1 MKQPH
6 RQHSRWW
13 MSWFLGIA
21 CIAGVIVIATHYS
34 EVPVLFQLIRKAKPR
49 WLVAALIAQ
58 AGTYFTQAEIW
69 RTVGRKTGT
78 LLPMSLLYKLALS
91 KLFVDQ
97 ALPSAGVS
105 GTVVVAKSLSSRGLS
120 NGAVVAAVVI
130 NTTSFFIAY
139 VAALAAALAIVM
151 ESGRA
156 SFLMVSVSLAFMVL
170 GAGLTAGMLAITG
183 EHLSRIPKRIQR
195 FQFVQ
200 KTLNDTRNADS
211 KLVRDK
217 WLQAVAGFYQLLTF
231 LLDAA
236 TLWML
241 MHSLGGQPSFGS
253 VFASFMIANLFRS
266 ISLIPGGLGTFEA
279 AVVYMLKTGGTAYS
293 TGLAAALLFR
303 GITFFLPM
311 APGMWFSQRLNRSGA
326 SKGKSSANPSP
337 EGSG

>member
-1 MKQPH
+1 MKQPQ

-13 MSWFLGIA
+13 MSWFLGVA
-21 CIAGVIVIATHYS
+21 FIAGAIAIATHYS
-34 EVPVLFQLIRKAKPR
+34 DVLMLFQLMRKANPR
-49 WLVAALIAQ
+49 WLAAALIAQ

-69 RTVGRKTGT
+69 RTVGRKTGS

-130 NTTSFFIAY
+130 NTTSFFSAY
-139 VAALAAALAIVM
+139 VVALAAALAIVIA
-151 ESGRA
+151 SGRA
-156 SFLMVSVSLAFMVL
+156 SSLIVSVSLTFMLL
-170 GAGLTAGMLAITG
+170 GAGLTAGMLALTP
-183 EHLSRIPKRIQR
+183 ERLARIPKRIQR

-200 KTLNDTRNADS
+200 NALKDSRDADS
-211 KLVRDK
+211 QLVRDT
-217 WLQAVAGFYQLLTF
+217 WLQIAAAFYQLLTF
-231 LLDAA
+231 LLDAV

-241 MHSLGGQPSFGS
+241 MHSLGGQPSFQG
-253 VFASFMIANLFRS
+253 VFASFMIANLFRT
-266 ISLIPGGLGTFEA
+266 ISFIPGGLGTFEA
-279 AVVYMLKTGGTAYS
+279 AVVYMLKTDGIGYS

-311 APGMWFSQRLNRSGA
+311 APGMWFSQRLNR
-326 SKGKSSANPSP
+326 NPSP
-337 EGSG
+337 EGRGRREAAGEG

>member
-13 MSWFLGIA
+13 ITFLGIA
-21 CIAGVIVIATHYS
+21 VIAGVIVVATHFS
-34 EVPVLFQLIRKAKPR
+34 DVRMLFQLMRKAIPG
-49 WLVAALIAQ
+49 WLAAALIAQ

-69 RTVGRKTGT
+69 RVVGRKSGT
-78 LLPMSLLYKLALS
+78 SLPMSLLYKLALS

-105 GTVVVAKSLSSRGLS
+105 GTVVVAKSLSGRGLS

-130 NTTSFFIAY
+130 NTTSFFSAY
-139 VAALAAALAIVM
+139 VVALAVALAIALK
-151 ESGRA
+151 SGHA
-156 SFLMVSVSLAFMVL
+156 SSLIVWVSVAFMLL
-170 GAGLTAGMLAITG
+170 GAGLTAGMLALTPERLG
-183 EHLSRIPKRIQR
+183 RIPKRIQR
-195 FQFVQ
+195 FKFVQ
-200 KTLNDTRNADS
+200 NALRDARDADS
-211 KLVRDK
+211 RLVRDK
-217 WLQAVAGFYQLLTF
+217 RLQTVAGAYQLLTF
-231 LLDAA
+231 LLDAV

-241 MHSLGGQPSFGS
+241 MHSLGGRPAIGT

-266 ISLIPGGLGTFEA
+266 ISFIPGGLGTFEA

-311 APGMWFSQRLNRSGA
+311 APGMWFAHRLNRS
-326 SKGKSSANPSP
+326 SK
-337 EGSG
+337 

>member
-1 MKQPH
+1 MKQPQ

-21 CIAGVIVIATHYS
+21 FIAGVIAIATHYS
-34 EVPVLFQLIRKAKPR
+34 DVLMLFQLMRKVDPR
-49 WLVAALIAQ
+49 WLAAALIAQ
-58 AGTYFTQAEIW
+58 TGTYFTQAEIW
-69 RTVGRKTGT
+69 RIVGRKTGT

-105 GTVVVAKSLSSRGLS
+105 GTVVVAKSLSGRGLS

-130 NTTSFFIAY
+130 NTTSFFSAY
-139 VAALAAALAIVM
+139 VVALAVALVIVI

-156 SFLMVSVSLAFMVL
+156 SSLIVSVTLVFMLL
-170 GAGLTAGMLAITG
+170 GAGLTAGMLALTPKR
-183 EHLSRIPKRIQR
+183 LSRIPKRIQR

-200 KTLNDTRNADS
+200 NALKDAQNADS
-211 KLVRDK
+211 NLVRDK
-217 WLQAVAGFYQLLTF
+217 RLQSISAFYQLLTF

-241 MHSLGGQPSFGS
+241 MHSLGGQPSFMG
-253 VFASFMIANLFRS
+253 VFASFMISNLFRT
-266 ISLIPGGLGTFEA
+266 ISFIPGGLGTFEA
-279 AVVYMLKTGGTAYS
+279 AVVYMLKTVGIAYS

-311 APGMWFSQRLNRSGA
+311 APGMWFSHRLNTSDT
-326 SKGKSSANPSP
+326 SKRESSK
-337 EGSG
+337 

>member
-6 RQHSRWW
+6 RPHSRRW
-13 MSWFLGIA
+13 MSWLLGIA
-21 CIAGVIVIATHYS
+21 LLAGVIFIATHYS
-34 EVPVLFQLIRKAKPR
+34 EVRLLFQLMRKAMPG
-49 WLVAALIAQ
+49 WLAAALIAQ

-69 RTVGRKTGT
+69 RTVGLKSGT
-78 LLPMSLLYKLALS
+78 SLSLSLLYKLALS

-105 GTVVVAKSLSSRGLS
+105 GTVVVAKSLSGRGLS

-130 NTTSFFIAY
+130 NTTSFFSAY
-139 VAALAAALAIVM
+139 VVALALALAIVM
-151 ESGRA
+151 KSGHA
-156 SFLMVSVSLAFMVL
+156 SSLIVSVSLAFMLL
-170 GAGLTAGMLAITG
+170 GAGLTAGMLALTP
-183 EHLSRIPKRIQR
+183 ERLARIPKRIQR

-200 KTLNDTRNADS
+200 NALKDSRTADS

-217 WLQAVAGFYQLLTF
+217 RLQAVAGFYQLLTF

-241 MHSLGGQPSFGS
+241 MHSLGGRPAFGS
-253 VFASFMIANLFRS
+253 VFASFMIANLFRTMS
-266 ISLIPGGLGTFEA
+266 FIPGGLGTFEA
-279 AVVYMLKTGGTAYS
+279 AVVYMLKTGGTAYA

-311 APGMWFSQRLNRSGA
+311 APGMWFAHRLNRSGSSS
-326 SKGKSSANPSP
+326 SK
-337 EGSG
+337 